1 MSTKPLRRTLAVL
14 LAMTML
20 FALLPAVHAADDY
33 SGWTSFTADFSQPDH
48 EIRHMAMGCLYGLG
62 EEDVPTSN
70 LLTPIRPYTFEQKA
84 PDGLQHPNGDAVLTA
99 KTFLESGGKWIEV
112 GCPDIKANWY
122 YEESPFQSEANYALY
137 KRQLREMAEKCVEAG
152 LSGYCVY
159 NIFNE
164 TDDGSNTWNVSNSVW
179 FAAWKDFVETIRAV
193 DPKARFSGPGFANH
207 KMDFLREWIPWCIEN
222 DCAPYQVTLH
232 CLTDGRYNSM
242 DSDIP
247 LVRSICEEAGLTD
260 FEICANEYAHHQNLG
275 NPAGLIKY
283 VAALED
289 NQASGCL
296 AFWHVGNALDDLAA
310 DANEP
315 NGAWWL
321 YKMYADMSGTTVKCS
336 TSTSKMNLYG
346 LATIDESKKTATAL
360 FGGDHAGNEVLYM
373 KGLDK
378 TEAFKNAKYAL
389 VTLRTTTYT
398 GTYGPSMGPD
408 LIYRRVLPIENG
420 QIAVPAEGALATN
433 VFCATAIP
441 VEKESDP
448 AEVEGGWRTVLE
460 AESAQRAGGAS
471 TVSSNT
477 NYPASGGSL
486 ASLPSTGASLTFNVT
501 VPRESF
507 YELRIVYGMDT
518 GSSPSNM
525 NNHNPKMGKLD
536 VTIDG
541 NEAEKTTLILDNT
554 LQQLTCDNV
563 VFDVNP
569 ELEAGTHTIK
579 LQPNAETTGFPIIDC
594 IYLTQKRVATAELED
609 HVYEAEEATFNV
621 LGGLKS
627 SPVRISREG
636 EGFTGPGYVTGL
648 AQKVSSGAGLRFV
661 VCTKDNG
668 YYNLTLRYRSA
679 ADAKVGLYLRNTAL
693 SLYNK
698 VKDVTLPATDG
709 WATMDAMLYLEKGV
723 NIVDLD
729 ASSDALALDN
739 ITVRANVTAGMNTTT
754 IQAEACE
761 TAGTVQTAESEYAS
775 GGTYVRGMAGSADA
789 ANELTL
795 KVTPTLYGFL
805 PLGAGKYQL
814 SIYYSDAELFGN
826 HGTNVAMVDR
836 YFTMSVNGGRPKNIY
851 FRNTYSGD
859 CFRVKTVTVE
869 LQAGENVI
877 EFWNDD
883 SRDYRRSQGGTI
895 QLRNY
900 APNVDKFE
908 ISPITTPLAFEDH
921 EHETVLR
928 DYKAPTCTSP
938 GFSGDQV
945 CKLCGATVAYGEE
958 LPATGHTLIHHEA
971 QAPGCVVEGWKAYD
985 SCANCSYTTYE
996 AVDPV
1001 GHDWDDGRITTAP
1014 TETAPGVMTFTCR
1027 RCGETKTKRV
1037 PRVGATVP
1045 DDIDF
1050 TDPAS
1055 ADQFSIVN
1063 NTNNNTIVSGAGLT
1077 LTCTRPAFEDCKG
1090 QNSGDQATVPE
1101 EVVLVPVE
1109 GDWAANL
1116 AFDFDPSGAS
1126 NGYYQFFG
1134 FYAAQGE
1141 DYQNLAGVRCGDGAL
1156 QNFERHN
1163 GEITH
1168 QDEDGVNSSPGL
1180 NAARTYYLRIEKEGD
1195 TYTCFRSDNGEDW
1208 TEMFAYADSGI
1219 EADHI
1224 VIDAYTGMTT
1234 GYKCTLK
1241 SLTFED
1247 MGGAPA
1253 CEHEYVPV
1261 VTAPTCTETG
1271 YTTYT
1276 CSKCGSSYI
1285 ADEVAAL
1292 GHDYQSNNPEP
1303 TCAHFV
1309 TVIYTCTRCGD
1320 TLPPEEVAPLPHDYR
1335 TEQTAP
1341 TCTEEGYTTYTCTR
1355 CGDSYVDDKVAALG
1369 HDYVDGVCTRCGK
1382 EDPDYVPPIELAAL
1396 QAAIAAAEKLDVSG
1410 YTDESVAAFTKAL
1423 ADAKAA
1429 LEADT
1434 QAAVDKAAADLD
1446 AAVKA
1451 LAEKPI
1457 EPPFRFDD
1465 VQDSSQYYFDPVYW
1479 AVDNEITTGTS
1490 PTTFSP
1496 GAGCTRAQ
1504 VVTFLWRA
1512 AGKPEPTKTDNPFN
1526 DVKPDAYYYKAVL
1539 WAVEKGITTGTS
1551 ATTFRPDQTCTRG
1564 QIVTFL
1570 WRNSEQPEPT
1580 KTDNPFTD
1588 VPASQYYY
1596 KAVLWAVEKG
1606 ITKGTSADKFSPDST
1621 CTRAQ
1626 IVTFLYRTEQ

>member
-33 SGWTSFTADFSQPDH
+33 SGWTSFTADFSQPAH

-62 EEDVPTSN
+62 EEDIPTSN

-222 DCAPYQVTLH
+222 DCAPFQVTLH
-232 CLTDGRYNSM
+232 CLTDGRYNTM

-389 VTLRTTTYT
+389 VTLRSTTYT
-398 GTYGPSMGPD
+398 GTYGPYAEPD
-408 LIYRRVLPIENG
+408 LVFRRVLPIENG

-460 AESAQRAGGAS
+460 AESAQRSGGS
-471 TVSSNT
+471 VVSSNT

-486 ASLPSTGASLTFNVT
+486 VSLPNTGSSLTFT
-501 VPRESF
+501 LTAPKDSY

-536 VTIDG
+536 IVIDG
-541 NEAEKTTLILDNT
+541 NEDEKITMALDNT
-554 LQQLTCDNV
+554 LQQLTCDNLIV
-563 VFDVNP
+563 DPNTW
-569 ELEAGTHTIK
+569 LDAGTHTIK
-579 LQPNAETTGFPIIDC
+579 LRPSADSAGFPIIDC
-594 IYLTQKRVATAELED
+594 LQVTQRSYYSFLSAER
-609 HVYEAEEATFNV
+609 VYEAEEATFNA
-621 LGGLKS
+621 LAGLKS
-627 SPVRISREG
+627 SPIRISREK
-636 EGFTGPGYVTGL
+636 EGFEGPGYVTGL
-648 AQKVSSGAGLRFV
+648 SAKVYNGAGLRFV
-661 VCTKDNG
+661 VCTDDCG
-668 YYNLTLRYRSA
+668 YHSINLRYA
-679 ADAKVGLYLRNTAL
+679 CPTDAKLGLYLRNTAL

-698 VKDVTLPATDG
+698 VLDVSLEASEDWTTYSP
-709 WATMDAMLYLEKGV
+709 MLYLEKGV
-723 NIVDLD
+723 NIIDID
-729 ASSDALALDN
+729 ASTDELMLDN
-739 ITVRANVTAGMNTTT
+739 IMVSPNAGASFRTT
-754 IQAEACE
+754 IVQAESCE
-761 TAGTVQTAESEYAS
+761 TAGAVQTAESEFAS
-775 GGTYVRGMAGSADA
+775 GGVYVRGMAGSADA
-789 ANELTL
+789 ANKLTL
-795 KVTPTLYGFL
+795 KVTPSLYGFL

-814 SIYYSDAELFGN
+814 DIYYSDNELFGN

-836 YFTMSVNGGRPKNIY
+836 ALTMSVNGGRPKTLY

-859 CFRVKTVTVE
+859 CFRVKTVVVE
-869 LQAGENVI
+869 LQAGENVL

-883 SRDYRRSQGGTI
+883 QREYRRSQGGTI
-895 QLRNY
+895 LLKNY
-900 APNVDKFE
+900 APNLDRFQLT
-908 ISPITTPLAFEDH
+908 PIAMTMTFEDH

-928 DYKAPTCTSP
+928 DYKAPTCTGP

-958 LPATGHTLIHHEA
+958 IPATGHTLIHHEA

-1014 TETAPGVMTFTCR
+1014 TETAPGVMTFTCK

-1050 TDPAS
+1050 TDPGS

-1063 NTNNNTIVSGAGLT
+1063 NTNNNAIISGTGLT

-1141 DYQNLAGVRCGDGAL
+1141 DYQNLVGVRCGDGAL

-1168 QDEDGVNSSPGL
+1168 QDEDAVNSSPGL
-1180 NAARTYYLRIEKEGD
+1180 NTAKTYYLRIEKEGD

-1208 TEMFAYADSGI
+1208 TEMFAYADSGV
-1219 EADHI
+1219 EADHL

-1247 MGGAPA
+1247 MGGGTPA

-1261 VTAPTCTETG
+1261 VTAPTCTEAG

-1276 CSKCGSSYI
+1276 CSKCGSSYV
-1285 ADEVAAL
+1285 ADAVPVLGHDYQAVVTAPTCTEKGHTTYTCSRCGDSYVGDEVSAL
-1292 GHDYQSNNPEP
+1292 GHDYQ
-1303 TCAHFV
+1303 
-1309 TVIYTCTRCGD
+1309 TV
-1320 TLPPEEVAPLPHDYR
+1320 V
-1335 TEQTAP
+1335 TAP
-1341 TCTEEGYTTYTCTR
+1341 TCTEAGFTTYTCSR
-1355 CGDSYVDDKVAALG
+1355 CGFSYNADEVAKLD
-1369 HDYVDGVCTRCGK
+1369 HDYKDGVCTRCGAA
-1382 EDPDYVPPIELAAL
+1382 DPDYV
-1396 QAAIAAAEKLDVSG
+1396 
-1410 YTDESVAAFTKAL
+1410 
-1423 ADAKAA
+1423 
-1429 LEADT
+1429 
-1434 QAAVDKAAADLD
+1434 
-1446 AAVKA
+1446 
-1451 LAEKPI
+1451 
-1457 EPPFRFDD
+1457 PPFRFDD
-1465 VQDSSQYYFDPVYW
+1465 VKDSSQYYFDPVYW
-1479 AVDNEITTGTS
+1479 AVDKGITTGST
-1490 PTTFSP
+1490 PTTFNP

-1512 AGKPEPTKTDNPFN
+1512 AGKPEPTTTTNPFE
-1526 DVKPDAYYYKAVL
+1526 DVAAD
-1539 WAVEKGITTGTS
+1539 
-1551 ATTFRPDQTCTRG
+1551 
-1564 QIVTFL
+1564 
-1570 WRNSEQPEPT
+1570 
-1580 KTDNPFTD
+1580 
-1588 VPASQYYY
+1588 QYYY

-1606 ITKGTSADKFSPDST
+1606 ITQGTSPTTFRPDNTCTRGQIVTFLWRYSGQPEPEKADNPFADVPAGEYYYKPVLWAVEKGITKGTSETKFSPDST

-1626 IVTFLYRTEQ
+1626 IVTFLYRA

>member
-1 MSTKPLRRTLAVL
+1 MTTKPLRRTLAVL
-14 LAMTML
+14 LALTL
-20 FALLPAVHAADDY
+20 VFALLPAVHAADDY
-33 SGWTSFTADFSQPDH
+33 AGWTNFTADFSQPDH
-48 EIRHMAMGCLYGLG
+48 AICHMAMGCLYGLG

-193 DPKARFSGPGFANH
+193 DPLARFSGPGFANH

-336 TSTSKMNLYG
+336 TSTSSKMDLYG
-346 LATIDESKKTATAL
+346 LATIDESKKLATAL
-360 FGGDHAGNEVLYM
+360 FGGDHRGNEVLYM
-373 KGLDK
+373 KGLNK

-389 VTLRTTTYT
+389 VTLRSTTYS

-420 QIAVPAEGALATN
+420 QIAVPAEGATATT
-433 VFCATAIP
+433 VFCASAIP
-441 VEKESDP
+441 VDAPTDP
-448 AEVEGGWRTVLE
+448 AEVEGPWKITLE
-460 AESAQRAGGAS
+460 GESAQRAGGAS

-501 VPRESF
+501 VPKDSF

-525 NNHNPKMGKLD
+525 NNHNPRMGKLD

-541 NEAEKTTLILDNT
+541 KEAEKTTLILDNT

-563 VFDVNP
+563 VFDLNP
-569 ELEAGTHTIK
+569 ELEAGTHTIR

-594 IYLTQKRVATAELED
+594 IRLTEKHVPTAEAED
-609 HVYEAEEATFNV
+609 RVFEAEEATFNV

-636 EGFTGPGYVTGL
+636 EGFQGPGYVTGL

-739 ITVRANVTAGMNTTT
+739 ITVRANVTAGMNTTA
-754 IQAEACE
+754 IQAEDCE
-761 TAGTVQTAESEYAS
+761 TTGTVQTAQSEYAS
-775 GGTYVRGMAGSADA
+775 GGTYVRGMAGSAGA
-789 ANELTL
+789 ANKLTL

-908 ISPITTPLAFEDH
+908 ISPITTPLAFEEH

-928 DYKAPTCTSP
+928 DYKAPTCTNP

-971 QAPGCVVEGWKAYD
+971 QAPGCVTEGWKAYD
-985 SCANCSYTTYE
+985 TCANCAYTTYE
-996 AVDPV
+996 AIDPV

-1014 TETAPGVMTFTCR
+1014 TETTPGVMTFTCK

-1037 PRVGATVP
+1037 PRTGATVP

-1063 NTNNNTIVSGAGLT
+1063 NSGNAIVSGAGLT

-1101 EVVLVPVE
+1101 EVVLIPVE

-1168 QDEDGVNSSPGL
+1168 QDEDGVNSTPGL

-1195 TYTCFRSDNGEDW
+1195 TYTCCRSDNGEDW

-1247 MGGAPA
+1247 MGGVA

-1261 VTAPTCTETG
+1261 VTAPTCTEKG

-1285 ADEVAAL
+1285 ADETAALGHSFGEWAVTKAATCTEKGEETRACTRCGAKETKATDALGHDYKAAVTAPTCTEKGYTTYTCAKCGDSYTGNETSAL
-1292 GHDYQSNNPEP
+1292 GHDYQ
-1303 TCAHFV
+1303 TAV
-1309 TVIYTCTRCGD
+1309 TV
-1320 TLPPEEVAPLPHDYR
+1320 
-1335 TEQTAP
+1335 P
-1341 TCTEEGYTTYTCTR
+1341 TCTEKGCTTHTCAR
-1355 CGDSYVDDKVAALG
+1355 CGFSYTDSETEALG
-1369 HDYVDGVCTRCGK
+1369 HDYKDGVCARCGAK
-1382 EDPDYVPPIELAAL
+1382 DPDYV
-1396 QAAIAAAEKLDVSG
+1396 
-1410 YTDESVAAFTKAL
+1410 
-1423 ADAKAA
+1423 
-1429 LEADT
+1429 
-1434 QAAVDKAAADLD
+1434 
-1446 AAVKA
+1446 
-1451 LAEKPI
+1451 
-1457 EPPFRFDD
+1457 PPFRFDD
-1465 VQDSSQYYFDPVYW
+1465 VKDSNQYYYEPVYW
-1479 AVDNEITTGTS
+1479 AVEQGITNGTS
-1490 PTTFSP
+1490 KTEFSP
-1496 GAGCTRAQ
+1496 EKGCTRAQ

-1512 AGKPEPTKTDNPFN
+1512 AGEPKPTATTCNFE
-1526 DVKPDAYYYKAVL
+1526 DVKKGAYYYDAVLWAVENNITNGTSKTTFDPEKTCTRAQIVTFLWRAAKEPKPTATTCDFTDVKAGAYYYNAVL
-1539 WAVEKGITTGTS
+1539 WAVEKEITNGTGKN
-1551 ATTFRPDQTCTRG
+1551 TFD
-1564 QIVTFL
+1564 
-1570 WRNSEQPEPT
+1570 PE
-1580 KTDNPFTD
+1580 K
-1588 VPASQYYY
+1588 
-1596 KAVLWAVEKG
+1596 
-1606 ITKGTSADKFSPDST
+1606 T

-1626 IVTFLYRTEQ
+1626 IVTFLYRAK